1 MRKREIKLSVYLNY
15 DEWKMLTLKAEKV
28 GYNKSALVRSLI
40 EGFKPKEKPSEE
52 FYEDLNSI
60 RKVGNILNQIARR
73 AHYQGYIED
82 EKFLRKMENELQNLI
97 LNIKRKY
104 LLQRRNKKLNNLSN
118 FVRNKIRQIWT
129 IKWKKMKAYGKIYS

>member
-1 MRKREIKLSVYLNY
+1 MRQREIKLSVYLNY
-15 DEWKMLTLKAEKV
+15 EEWKMLTLKSEKV

-40 EGFKPKEKPSEE
+40 EGFEPKEKPSIE
-52 FYEDLNSI
+52 FFEDLNSI

-97 LNIKRKY
+97 LNIKKKY
-104 LLQRRNKKLNNLSN
+104 LLPEKVK
-118 FVRNKIRQIWT
+118 
-129 IKWKKMKAYGKIYS
+129 

>member
-40 EGFKPKEKPSEE
+40 EGFEPKEKPSEE

-60 RKVGNILNQIARR
+60 RKVGNVLNQIARR
-73 AHYQGYIED
+73 AHYQGYIGD
-82 EKFLRKMENELQNLI
+82 EKILRKMENELQNLI
-97 LNIKRKY
+97 LNIKKKY
-104 LLQRRNKKLNNLSN
+104 LLSEN
-118 FVRNKIRQIWT
+118 
-129 IKWKKMKAYGKIYS
+129 G

>member
-40 EGFKPKEKPSEE
+40 EGFEPKEKPSEE

-60 RKVGNILNQIARR
+60 RKVGNVLNQIARR

-82 EKFLRKMENELQNLI
+82 EKFLRKMENELKNLI

-104 LLQRRNKKLNNLSN
+104 LLPEKK
-118 FVRNKIRQIWT
+118 
-129 IKWKKMKAYGKIYS
+129 

>member
-15 DEWKMLTLKAEKV
+15 DEWKMLTLKAKKV

-40 EGFKPKEKPSEE
+40 EGFEPKEKPSEE

-60 RKVGNILNQIARR
+60 RKIGNVLNQIARK

-104 LLQRRNKKLNNLSN
+104 LLPEEK
-118 FVRNKIRQIWT
+118 
-129 IKWKKMKAYGKIYS
+129 

>member
-40 EGFKPKEKPSEE
+40 EGFKPKEKPSDE

-104 LLQRRNKKLNNLSN
+104 LLPEKK
-118 FVRNKIRQIWT
+118 
-129 IKWKKMKAYGKIYS
+129 

>member
-1 MRKREIKLSVYLNY
+1 M
-15 DEWKMLTLKAEKV
+15 

-40 EGFKPKEKPSEE
+40 EGFEPKEKPSEE

-60 RKVGNILNQIARR
+60 RKVGNVLNQIARR

-104 LLQRRNKKLNNLSN
+104 LLPEEK
-118 FVRNKIRQIWT
+118 
-129 IKWKKMKAYGKIYS
+129 

>member
-1 MRKREIKLSVYLNY
+1 MRKREIKLSVYLNF

-28 GYNKSALVRSLI
+28 GYNKSALVRNLI
-40 EGFKPKEKPSEE
+40 EGFEPKEKPSEE

-60 RKVGNILNQIARR
+60 RKVGNVLNQIARR

-104 LLQRRNKKLNNLSN
+104 LLPEEK
-118 FVRNKIRQIWT
+118 
-129 IKWKKMKAYGKIYS
+129 

>member
-15 DEWKMLTLKAEKV
+15 DEWKMLTLKAERV

-40 EGFKPKEKPSEE
+40 EGFEPKEKPSEE

-60 RKVGNILNQIARR
+60 RKVGNVLNQIARR
-73 AHYQGYIED
+73 AHYQRYIED
-82 EKFLRKMENELQNLI
+82 RKVLRKMENELQNLV

-104 LLQRRNKKLNNLSN
+104 FLPEEK
-118 FVRNKIRQIWT
+118 
-129 IKWKKMKAYGKIYS
+129 

>member
-1 MRKREIKLSVYLNY
+1 MRQREIKLSVYLNY

-40 EGFKPKEKPSEE
+40 EGFEPKEKPPIE
-52 FYEDLNSI
+52 FFEYLNSI

-82 EKFLRKMENELQNLI
+82 EKILRKMENELQSLI

-104 LLQRRNKKLNNLSN
+104 LLPEKK
-118 FVRNKIRQIWT
+118 
-129 IKWKKMKAYGKIYS
+129 

>member
-40 EGFKPKEKPSEE
+40 EGFEPKEKPSEE

-60 RKVGNILNQIARR
+60 RKVGNVLNQIARR
-73 AHYQGYIED
+73 AHYQGYIGD
-82 EKFLRKMENELQNLI
+82 EKILRKMENELQNLI
-97 LNIKRKY
+97 LNIKKKY
-104 LLQRRNKKLNNLSN
+104 LLSENE
-118 FVRNKIRQIWT
+118 
-129 IKWKKMKAYGKIYS
+129 

>member
-15 DEWKMLTLKAEKV
+15 DEWKILTLKAEKV

-40 EGFKPKEKPSEE
+40 EGFEPKEKPSEE

-60 RKVGNILNQIARR
+60 RKVGNVLNQIARR

-104 LLQRRNKKLNNLSN
+104 LLPEEK
-118 FVRNKIRQIWT
+118 
-129 IKWKKMKAYGKIYS
+129 

>member
-1 MRKREIKLSVYLNY
+1 MRKREIKLSVYLNVN
-15 DEWKMLTLKAEKV
+15 EWRMLTLKAEKV

-40 EGFKPKEKPSEE
+40 EGFEPKEKPSEE

-60 RKVGNILNQIARR
+60 RKVGNVLNQIARR

-104 LLQRRNKKLNNLSN
+104 LLPEEK
-118 FVRNKIRQIWT
+118 
-129 IKWKKMKAYGKIYS
+129 

>member
-1 MRKREIKLSVYLNY
+1 MEVVKPFVK
-15 DEWKMLTLKAEKV
+15 WAGGK
-28 GYNKSALVRSLI
+28 GSLI

>member
-28 GYNKSALVRSLI
+28 GYNQSALVRSLI
-40 EGFKPKEKPSEE
+40 EGFEPKEKPSEE

-60 RKVGNILNQIARR
+60 RKVGNVLNQIARR

-104 LLQRRNKKLNNLSN
+104 LLPEEK
-118 FVRNKIRQIWT
+118 
-129 IKWKKMKAYGKIYS
+129 

>member
-15 DEWKMLTLKAEKV
+15 DEWKMLTLKAEEV

-40 EGFKPKEKPSEE
+40 EGFEPKEKPSEE

-60 RKVGNILNQIARR
+60 RKVGNVLNQIARR

-104 LLQRRNKKLNNLSN
+104 LLPEEK
-118 FVRNKIRQIWT
+118 
-129 IKWKKMKAYGKIYS
+129 

>member
-1 MRKREIKLSVYLNY
+1 MKLSVYLNY

-28 GYNKSALVRSLI
+28 GYNKSALVRS
-40 EGFKPKEKPSEE
+40 
-52 FYEDLNSI
+52 
-60 RKVGNILNQIARR
+60 ILNQIARR

-104 LLQRRNKKLNNLSN
+104 LLPEKKHVS
-118 FVRNKIRQIWT
+118 FCI
-129 IKWKKMKAYGKIYS
+129 

>member
-1 MRKREIKLSVYLNY
+1 MRKRKIKLSVYLN
-15 DEWKMLTLKAEKV
+15 DSEWKMLTLKAEKV

-40 EGFKPKEKPSEE
+40 EGFEPKEKPSEE

-60 RKVGNILNQIARR
+60 RKVGNVLNQIARR

-104 LLQRRNKKLNNLSN
+104 LLPEEK
-118 FVRNKIRQIWT
+118 
-129 IKWKKMKAYGKIYS
+129 

>member
-28 GYNKSALVRSLI
+28 EYNKSALVRSLI
-40 EGFKPKEKPSEE
+40 EGFEPKEKPSEE

-60 RKVGNILNQIARR
+60 RKVGNVLNQIARR

-104 LLQRRNKKLNNLSN
+104 LLPEEK
-118 FVRNKIRQIWT
+118 
-129 IKWKKMKAYGKIYS
+129 

>member
-28 GYNKSALVRSLI
+28 GYNKSALVRNLI
-40 EGFKPKEKPSEE
+40 EGFEPKEKPSEE

-60 RKVGNILNQIARR
+60 RKVGNVLNQIARR

-97 LNIKRKY
+97 FNVKRKY
-104 LLQRRNKKLNNLSN
+104 LLPNKNY
-118 FVRNKIRQIWT
+118 VI
-129 IKWKKMKAYGKIYS
+129 

>member
-40 EGFKPKEKPSEE
+40 EGFEPKEKPSEE

-60 RKVGNILNQIARR
+60 RKVGNVLNQIARR
-73 AHYQGYIED
+73 ARYQGYIED

-104 LLQRRNKKLNNLSN
+104 LLPEEK
-118 FVRNKIRQIWT
+118 
-129 IKWKKMKAYGKIYS
+129 

>member
-1 MRKREIKLSVYLNY
+1 MKREHIYCPASTEFVHSHKFECGISQTQEGRKVMRKREIKLSVYLN
-15 DEWKMLTLKAEKV
+15 DNEWRMLTLKAEKV

-40 EGFKPKEKPSEE
+40 EGFEPKEKPSEE

-60 RKVGNILNQIARR
+60 RKVGNVLNQIARR

-104 LLQRRNKKLNNLSN
+104 LLPEEK
-118 FVRNKIRQIWT
+118 
-129 IKWKKMKAYGKIYS
+129 

>member
-1 MRKREIKLSVYLNY
+1 MRKREIKLSVYLNF

-28 GYNKSALVRSLI
+28 GYNKSALVRNLI
-40 EGFKPKEKPSEE
+40 EGFEPKEKPSEE

-60 RKVGNILNQIARR
+60 RKVGNVLNQIARR

-97 LNIKRKY
+97 LNIKKKY
-104 LLQRRNKKLNNLSN
+104 FLPEEK
-118 FVRNKIRQIWT
+118 
-129 IKWKKMKAYGKIYS
+129 

>member
-40 EGFKPKEKPSEE
+40 EGFEPKEKPSEE

-60 RKVGNILNQIARR
+60 RKVGNVLNQIARR
-73 AHYQGYIED
+73 ENYQGYIED

-104 LLQRRNKKLNNLSN
+104 LLPEEK
-118 FVRNKIRQIWT
+118 
-129 IKWKKMKAYGKIYS
+129 

>member
-15 DEWKMLTLKAEKV
+15 DEWKMLTLKAKKV

-40 EGFKPKEKPSEE
+40 EGFEPKEKPSEE

-60 RKVGNILNQIARR
+60 RKIGNVLNQIARK

-104 LLQRRNKKLNNLSN
+104 LLPE
-118 FVRNKIRQIWT
+118 
-129 IKWKKMKAYGKIYS
+129 GK

>member
-40 EGFKPKEKPSEE
+40 EGFEPKEKPSEE

-60 RKVGNILNQIARR
+60 RKVGNVLNQIARR

-104 LLQRRNKKLNNLSN
+104 LLPEEK
-118 FVRNKIRQIWT
+118 
-129 IKWKKMKAYGKIYS
+129 